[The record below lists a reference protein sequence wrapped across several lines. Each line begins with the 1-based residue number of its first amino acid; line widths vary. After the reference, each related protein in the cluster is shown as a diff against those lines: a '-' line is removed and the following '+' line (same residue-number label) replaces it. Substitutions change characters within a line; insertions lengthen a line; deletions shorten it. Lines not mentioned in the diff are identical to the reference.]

1 MKTSMM
7 AMTSADILHFP
18 KTEPLPAD
26 IENFVADITESLGRM
41 LESLPYQELI
51 HRVSGREATASS
63 GLSSAEPISVI
74 PGKQKAFCTTYTLA
88 FAAEAASKRP
98 YGFSNVMREV
108 RATLIDC
115 ERITRAVVL
124 LTDVWSPRLID
135 EHLRDIRAHERQ
147 GRFVVP
153 HLVTGQH
160 IVRLNWP
167 RG

>member
-7 AMTSADILHFP
+7 TMTSADILYFP
-18 KTEPLPAD
+18 KSEPLPAE

-41 LESLPYQELI
+41 LKDIPYRELI
-51 HRVSGREATASS
+51 QRVSGHEGTVPSELS
-63 GLSSAEPISVI
+63 GSEPISVI
-74 PGKQKAFCTTYTLA
+74 PGRQKAICTTYTLA
-88 FAAEAASKRP
+88 IASESAAKRTF
-98 YGFSNVMREV
+98 GFSNVMREV
-108 RATLIDC
+108 RSTLIDC

-153 HLVTGQH
+153 HLVAGQR
-160 IVRLNWP
+160 IIRLNWP
-167 RG
+167 RD